1 MITSTLAQIES
12 LFFSPDPRVATTSRA
27 ALLLAGAAVAA
38 LLVVVAGPIY
48 GVAFVVVVVGGLLM
62 LRDLRWG
69 LVALFA
75 VIGLLPFAALLFK
88 VGFTP
93 TSLILPSWRSSSCGS
108 CASPRGGSAT

>member
-1 MITSTLAQIES
+1 MSWIES
-12 LFFSPDPRVATTSRA
+12 LFFSPDPRVALTSRA

-48 GVAFVVVVVGGLLM
+48 GVAALVALIGGLLM

-75 VIGLLPFAALLFK
+75 RDRVAA
-88 VGFTP
+88 V
-93 TSLILPSWRSSSCGS
+93 
-108 CASPRGGSAT
+108 RGAAV